1 MSDKDSITGNGVSI
15 KIGSNMVKAI
25 LALAVLLAV
34 AMGDSY
40 AIPQFM
46 P

>member
-1 MSDKDSITGNGVSI
+1 MSDKDSISGNGV
-15 KIGSNMVKAI
+15 KVKFGPNLVKAI

>member
-1 MSDKDSITGNGVSI
+1 MSDEIESNGLSI
-15 KIGSNMVKAI
+15 KFGSNMVKAI

-40 AIPQFM
+40 AIPEFR

>member
-1 MSDKDSITGNGVSI
+1 MSNKDSITGNGVKI
-15 KIGSNMVKAI
+15 KFGPNLVKAI

-40 AIPQFM
+40 AIPEFM

>member
-1 MSDKDSITGNGVSI
+1 MSDKDSISGNGV
-15 KIGSNMVKAI
+15 KVKFGPNLVKAI

-40 AIPQFM
+40 AIPEFR

>member
-1 MSDKDSITGNGVSI
+1 MSDKDSISGNGVKI
-15 KIGSNMVKAI
+15 KFGPNLVKAI

-40 AIPQFM
+40 AIPEFM